1 MFTLGTQTLNSRN
14 HLAIGG
20 CDTVDL
26 AEQFGTPLIVMDEAH
41 IRGQMRAL
49 RAAFDAQNVQTHI
62 TYASKA
68 FPCLAIAKIAAQ
80 EGLWIDVASAG
91 ELLTALR
98 ADFPVERVIFHGNN
112 KSDEELAMALDA
124 KIGRVI
130 VDNFDELDRL
140 NQMAGERGIKQT
152 IMLRLTPAVDAHTH
166 RLIQTGR
173 IDTKFGFNID
183 GGMARRGVE
192 AALNKGNLDLIGVG
206 CHIGSQI
213 LDAPFFTLAAR
224 LMCEFLGEIRDDLGV
239 TFEQLDLGGGLGIRY
254 LPEHEPPSMDEYVA
268 TLVGTVR
275 QECAKLNLDMPQL
288 AVEPGRSMVGEA
300 GTTLYRVGNI
310 NEIPNVNTY
319 VSVDG
324 GLSDNPRPA
333 LYEAKYFALNASRAS
348 EPQSDRVAVA
358 GKHCETDV
366 LIEEADLASPTRGD
380 IVAVYATG
388 AYNYAMAS
396 NYNRFRRP
404 AVVLVSDGE
413 SDLIIERETLEDV
426 LAHDLLPKRLVA
438 KDAATV

>member
-1 MFTLGTQTLNSRN
+1 MFFLGTQTINAQG
-14 HLAIGG
+14 HLEIGG
-20 CDTVDL
+20 CDALELTQTY
-26 AEQFGTPLIVMDEAH
+26 ATPLIVMDEAH
-41 IRGQMRAL
+41 IRGQMRAMKG
-49 RAAFDAQNVQTHI
+49 AFEAQGIEIQVI
-62 TYASKA
+62 YASKA
-68 FPCLAIAKIAAQ
+68 FPCLAISKIAAQ

-98 ADFPVERVIFHGNN
+98 ADFPAERIVFHGNN
-112 KSDEELAMALDA
+112 KSREELEMAVGA
-124 KIGRVI
+124 RIGRVI
-130 VDNFDELDRL
+130 VDNLAELEMLDEI
-140 NQMAGERGIKQT
+140 AGEAGIVQP

-183 GGMARRGVE
+183 GGAARRGVKT
-192 AALNKGNLDLIGVG
+192 ALGKSNLEVLGVG

-224 LMCEFLGEIRDDLGV
+224 LMIEFLGQVRDELHV
-239 TFEQLDLGGGLGIRY
+239 EFPELDLGGGLGVRY
-254 LPEHEPPSMDEYVA
+254 LPEQTPPAMDDYAA

-275 QECAKLNLDMPQL
+275 ENLEKFGLKMPVL
-288 AVEPGRSMVGEA
+288 SIEPGRSLVGEA
-300 GTTLYRVGNI
+300 GTTLYSVGTI
-310 NEIPNVNTY
+310 KEIPGVRTY

-333 LYEAKYFALNASRAS
+333 LYEAKYFALNASKAGQ
-348 EPQSDRVAVA
+348 EQDKTVAIA

-366 LIEEADLASPTRGD
+366 LIEEALIAAPQRGD
-380 IVAVYATG
+380 IIAVYATG

-404 AVVLVSDGE
+404 AVVLVSEGE
-413 SDLIIERETLEDV
+413 ADVIIERETLEDV
-426 LAHDLLPKRLVA
+426 LSHDLIPERLRQSEAVG
-438 KDAATV
+438 V